1 MTYYY
6 VFDKYINNVGEH
18 HLCHEINAYI
28 VLDLDTV
35 LLLFTMVIAFFRLAV
50 PDIVITTY
58 NIINRDA
65 NKEQV
70 IKIVLETLC
79 LINN

>member
-1 MTYYY
+1 
-6 VFDKYINNVGEH
+6 
-18 HLCHEINAYI
+18 
-28 VLDLDTV
+28 
-35 LLLFTMVIAFFRLAV
+35 MVIEFFRLAV

-70 IKIVLETLC
+70 IKMVLETLC